1 MHGNQ
6 WVLKI
11 AVLKYYSVSKRV
23 TTAKS
28 NPKQAT
34 DPISLHTKFGDNSSN
49 TFPLN
54 ERKPCVTPDI
64 GRRTSDGRKSKNNIS
79 TPRGV
84 DIIKDI
90 IDYCT
95 FYNKPGLVILV
106 DFAKAFDSL
115 TWSFLFKCLKTMNF
129 GDRFIDCVK
138 MLYNDIQICVIN
150 NGKSSQFFNLHRG
163 IRQGCCLSA
172 LLFII
177 VVEYLST
184 DIRDNKGITS
194 GDHEY
199 LINQLADDTTL
210 FINSEDCLTHAFD
223 RIERFGLCS
232 GQKRKSSP

>member
-1 MHGNQ
+1 MFAIRLQ
-6 WVLKI
+6 KVLNTLI
-11 AVLKYYSVSKRV
+11 
-23 TTAKS
+23 
-28 NPKQAT
+28 NPDQVGYIKGR
-34 DPISLHTKFGDNSSN
+34 L
-49 TFPLN
+49 
-54 ERKPCVTPDI
+54 I
-64 GRRTSDGRKSKNNIS
+64 GENIC
-79 TPRGV
+79 T
-84 DIIKDI
+84 IKDI
-90 IDYCT
+90 IDYCN
-95 FYNKPGLVILV
+95 FYNKSGLVILV

-138 MLYNDIQICVIN
+138 MLYNDIQSCVINNVN

-184 DIRDNKGITS
+184 DIQDNKMIKSITI
-194 GDHEY
+194 GEREY
-199 LINQLADDTTL
+199 LINQIADDTTL

-232 GQKRKSSP
+232 GLTLNKSKTEIVP